1 MAADEFENDRTQ
13 SFTALTKGTEVG
25 HYTIIEK
32 IGAGGMG
39 EVYLAEDTKLRRKV
53 ALKFLPSHLSQNED
67 AKARFTR
74 EAQATAKLSHP
85 NVITIHEVSEYQGR
99 PYFAMEHI
107 EGRSL
112 RDVIKSKELTL
123 DQAVNLTAQICEG
136 LNKAHQAGV
145 IHRDI
150 KPSNIVIDTDGRAK
164 LLDFGLATV
173 MGADKLTKTGS
184 TLGTVGYMSPEQASG
199 RKADERSDLFSLG
212 VVLYEMITGRR
223 PFKGKDEAATLHAVT
238 HESPEPMARFKA
250 EIPDGLQD
258 VVDRALDKDVETR
271 YPTAAAMLADL
282 RRLRRRSAD
291 TIEVTKPGRRFG
303 PLAVVIIALCAVV
316 IVVAGYLI
324 IDQTLVSEVPG
335 KDGWTNSIAVLP
347 FRDFS
352 PNKDQEYFCDGM
364 TDALIGR
371 LSGIANLKVIS
382 MTSVMRYKTPDRDL
396 RKIGRDLQVNT
407 VLEGSIQRE
416 DHRIRVRA
424 QLINVPDDA
433 HLWSETYDQELKSVF
448 DIQDDISRAIV
459 DAMRIELFGK
469 DEAVVTRRY
478 TENIEAYN
486 YYSRGR
492 HLWSKRTERDIRK
505 AIEYFEKAI
514 ELDPDYALAYSGL
527 ADAWAVL
534 PGYLDVPGAITKTEA
549 IAKAKE
555 AAEIAIGLDEGLA
568 EAHTSLA
575 SILWDETDLE
585 GAEKAYLR
593 AIELN
598 SGYFW
603 AHFWYSLLLGDMAKY
618 PDQIHEEDIAFEL
631 NPMSIPL
638 ISNRADRK
646 RRSFEWQEAEELYQR
661 LIEIEP
667 NRWQS
672 YITYAFLLA
681 YCMDRNE
688 DAIRQCSLAVQIDK
702 KAYNNMAYIY
712 EWIGD
717 LDKALWAANKYIEST
732 PDKHNAYDTRGS
744 IYALNGMLD
753 SAIASFQ
760 KALEIKPDFALSL
773 RNLGNMHMFRQDYT
787 KAESLYRVLASHPD
801 KETRADGRLCLA
813 LTPLHQGKFETGLR
827 MLDGLK
833 DKALADSLGGYFRA
847 FGHYKRGYIFQIYL
861 DDRES
866 AISEFE
872 KVLGTLNEIEPNNH
886 LVAFSRGATAYS
898 HALSG
903 DLDRA
908 DQLLRDL
915 ERDIEDYGP
924 TALSGYWFFVG
935 LIEMQ
940 KGNFDVAVVHLE
952 KLVRLVPLLS
962 YRQYLAEGY
971 LGAGRLDDAI
981 AVSEKIINR
990 YELSL
995 ADWPAQ
1001 GVMIHYYLGQAYE
1014 KAGRTDDAIEQY
1026 ETFLDIWK
1034 NADEGLPSVEDA
1046 RARLARLK
1054 GGS

>member
-1 MAADEFENDRTQ
+1 MTEHDNDNTRTHVV
-13 SFTALTKGTEVG
+13 LTKGTMVS
-25 HYTIIEK
+25 HYRIVEK

-39 EVYLAEDTKLRRKV
+39 EVYLAQDTELDRKV
-53 ALKFLPSHLSQNED
+53 ALKFLPSHLCQDND
-67 AKARFTR
+67 CRKRFKR
-74 EAQATAKLSHP
+74 EAQAAAKLDHP
-85 NVITIHEVSEYQGR
+85 NIVTIYEVGEHQGR
-99 PYFAMEHI
+99 PFFAMQHV

-112 RDVIKSKELTL
+112 RDVIKGKELTP
-123 DQAVNLTAQICEG
+123 DQAINLAAQICEG

-173 MGADKLTKTGS
+173 AGTDKLTRTGS

-199 RKADERSDLFSLG
+199 RKTDECSDLFSLG

-223 PFKGKDEAATLHAVT
+223 PFKGEDEAATLHAVT
-238 HESPEPMARFKA
+238 HESPEPLARFKA

-282 RRLRRRSAD
+282 RRLRRRSSD
-291 TIEVTKPGRRFG
+291 TVELTKPGRRFG
-303 PLAVVIIALCAVV
+303 PLAVAIIALCAVV

-371 LSGIANLKVIS
+371 LSGIEGLKVIS

-396 RKIGRDLQVNT
+396 RKIGRDLQVK
-407 VLEGSIQRE
+407 VILEGSIQRE
-416 DHRIRVRA
+416 DSRIRVRS
-424 QLINVPDDA
+424 QLINVADDA
-433 HLWSETYDQELKSVF
+433 HIWSQTYNRELKSVF

-469 DEAVVTRRY
+469 DEAVITRRY
-478 TENIEAYN
+478 TQNIEAYN

-492 HLWSKRTERDIRK
+492 HLWNKMTERDIRK

-514 ELDPDYALAYSGL
+514 ELDPNYALAYSGL
-527 ADAWAVL
+527 ADAWTLIWRYVDVYRSVTKAEAL
-534 PGYLDVPGAITKTEA
+534 P
-549 IAKAKE
+549 KAKE
-555 AAEIAIGLDEGLA
+555 AAQMAIELDEGLA
-568 EAHTSLA
+568 EAHASLG
-575 SILWDETDLE
+575 LVLRYKPDPE
-585 GAEKAYLR
+585 GAEKEFLR

-598 SGYFW
+598 PGYFS
-603 AHFWYSLLLGDMAKY
+603 AHFMYSLLLRDMANY
-618 PDQIHEEDIAFEL
+618 PGQIREEDIAFEL

-638 ISNRADRK
+638 INNRAFRK
-646 RRSFEWQEAEELYQR
+646 RQSFEWQEAEELYQR

-672 YITYAFLLA
+672 YTTYAYLLA
-681 YCMDRNE
+681 KSMGRNE

-702 KAYNNMAYIY
+702 RAYNDLAYIY
-712 EWIGD
+712 EWTGD
-717 LDKALWAANKYIEST
+717 LEKALWAANKYVEST
-732 PDKHNAYDTRGS
+732 PDKHNAYDTRGT

-760 KALEIKPDFALSL
+760 KALEIKPDFVSSL
-773 RNLGNMHMFRQDYT
+773 RKLGNMHMFRQEYA
-787 KAESLYRVLASHPD
+787 KAESLYQVLASHPD
-801 KETRADGRLCLA
+801 KEIRANGRLY
-813 LTPLHQGKFETGLR
+813 LTQIPVHQGKFRKALR
-827 MLDGLK
+827 MLDELK
-833 DKALADSLGGYFRA
+833 DKALADSLQGFYQTYGTF
-847 FGHYKRGYIFQIYL
+847 KRGVIYQEYL
-861 DDRES
+861 DDPES

-872 KVLGTLNEIEPNNH
+872 KAAETLKEIEPNSF
-886 LVAFSRGATAYS
+886 LVAFSRGAIAYS
-898 HALSG
+898 HTLSG

-908 DQLLRDL
+908 DQLLREL

-924 TALSGYWFFVG
+924 TALRGYWFCVG
-935 LIEMQ
+935 LIELR
-940 KGNFDVAVVHLE
+940 KGNFDAAVVHLE
-952 KLVRLVPLLS
+952 KLVRLNPMFWNRFHLG
-962 YRQYLAEGY
+962 EGY

-981 AVSEKIINR
+981 AVFEKIINR
-990 YELSL
+990 YEQSL
-995 ADWPAQ
+995 ADFPAK
-1001 GVMIHYYLGQAYE
+1001 GVLTHYYLGRAYE
-1014 KAGRTDDAIEQY
+1014 EAGRYSDAIAQY

-1034 NADEGLPSVEDA
+1034 NADEGLKMVVDA
-1046 RARLARLK
+1046 KERLARLK
-1054 GGS
+1054 AGRE

>member
-1 MAADEFENDRTQ
+1 
-13 SFTALTKGTEVG
+13 
-25 HYTIIEK
+25 
-32 IGAGGMG
+32 
-39 EVYLAEDTKLRRKV
+39 
-53 ALKFLPSHLSQNED
+53 
-67 AKARFTR
+67 
-74 EAQATAKLSHP
+74 
-85 NVITIHEVSEYQGR
+85 
-99 PYFAMEHI
+99 MEHI

-123 DQAVNLTAQICEG
+123 DQAVNLAAQICEG

-173 MGADKLTKTGS
+173 AGTDKLTRTGS

-199 RKADERSDLFSLG
+199 RKTDERSDLFSLG

-223 PFKGKDEAATLHAVT
+223 PFKGEDEAATLHAVT
-238 HESPEPMARFKA
+238 HESPEPLARFKA

-258 VVDRALDKDVETR
+258 VVDRALDKDIETR

-291 TIEVTKPGRRFG
+291 TVEVTKPGRRFG

-371 LSGIANLKVIS
+371 LSGIEGLKVIS

-396 RKIGRDLQVNT
+396 RKIGRDLQVK
-407 VLEGSIQRE
+407 VILEGSIQRE
-416 DHRIRVRA
+416 DSRIRVRS
-424 QLINVPDDA
+424 QLINVADDA
-433 HLWSETYDQELKSVF
+433 HIWSQTYNRELKSVF

-459 DAMRIELFGK
+459 DAMKIELFGE
-469 DEAVVTRRY
+469 DRTIITRRY
-478 TENIEAYN
+478 TQNIEAYN

-514 ELDPDYALAYSGL
+514 ELDPNYALAYSGL
-527 ADAWAVL
+527 ADAWTLIWRYV
-534 PGYLDVPGAITKTEA
+534 DVPGAVTSAEA
-549 IAKAKE
+549 LPKAKE
-555 AAEIAIGLDEGLA
+555 AAQMAIELDEDLA

-575 SILWDETDLE
+575 WILWDKSDPE
-585 GAEKAYLR
+585 GAEKEFLR

-598 SGYFW
+598 PGYFW
-603 AHFWYSLLLGDMAKY
+603 AHYWYSLLLKDMANY
-618 PDQIHEEDIAFEL
+618 SGQIHEEDIAFEL
-631 NPMSIPL
+631 NPMSISL
-638 ISNRADRK
+638 IKRRANRK
-646 RRSFEWQEAEELYQR
+646 RQSFEWQEAEKLYQR

-667 NRWQS
+667 NRWIS
-672 YITYAFLLA
+672 YVNYAFLLA
-681 YCMDRNE
+681 KSMGRNE

-712 EWIGD
+712 EWTGD
-717 LDKALWAANKYIEST
+717 LEKALWAANKYVEST
-732 PDKHNAYDTRGS
+732 PDKHNAYDTRGE

-760 KALEIKPDFALSL
+760 KALEIKPDFAASL
-773 RNLGNMHMFRQDYT
+773 RKLGNMHMFRQEYA
-787 KAESLYRVLASHPD
+787 KAESLYQVLASHPD
-801 KETRADGRLCLA
+801 KDTRADGRLY
-813 LTPLHQGKFETGLR
+813 LTQIPLHQGKFEMGLR

-833 DKALADSLGGYFRA
+833 DKALADSLWGRFQAIGTF
-847 FGHYKRGYIFQIYL
+847 KRGDIYQEYL
-861 DDRES
+861 DDQES

-872 KVLGTLNEIEPNNH
+872 KVLGTLRETEPIWWI
-886 LVAFSRGATAYS
+886 VASARGAIAYS

-908 DQLLRDL
+908 DQLLREL

-924 TALSGYWFFVG
+924 TALDDYWSYVG
-935 LIEMQ
+935 LIEWQ
-940 KGNFDVAVVHLE
+940 KGNFDAVVVHLE
-952 KLVRLVPLLS
+952 KLVQLKPIFI
-962 YRQYLAEGY
+962 YRRFLARCY
-971 LGAGRLDDAI
+971 LGAGRIDDALKI
-981 AVSEKIINR
+981 LEKIINR
-990 YELSL
+990 YELSR
-995 ADWPAQ
+995 AYWPAK
-1001 GVMIHYYLGQAYE
+1001 GVMTYYYLGRAYE
-1014 KAGRTDDAIEQY
+1014 EAGRYSDAIAQY

-1034 NADEGLPSVEDA
+1034 NADEGLKMVVDA
-1046 RARLARLK
+1046 KERLARLK
-1054 GGS
+1054 AGRE